1 MADPARV
8 AHLMEDMFYHI
19 STNPGKREYV
29 FCCAQDGSEEDARAA
44 GAIVARVTQV
54 PVTILVDGSEEEE
67 QCDESEWTYLFS

>member
-44 GAIVARVTQV
+44 GAIVVRVTRML
-54 PVTILVDGSEEEE
+54 VTIVCDGSEEE
-67 QCDESEWTYLFS
+67 QQRHESK